1 VRFILAPLAALAVLG
16 ALVFWF
22 VTDPD
27 LQRAGLE
34 PIPAGEPDLS
44 NGRTMFLAGHC
55 SSCHATPQQDDRT
68 RLGGGFA
75 LKSPF
80 GTFYPPNI
88 SPHPRDGIGGWT
100 AAQFLRAMRGGV
112 SPDGRH
118 YYPAF
123 PYTSY
128 QRMQPADVRDLFGYL
143 RTLTPAEGRIR
154 DHDLPFPFN
163 IRRGLGLWKLAFLDG
178 KLFMPDPAQSA
189 GWNRG
194 GYLVEGPAHCAE
206 CHSPRNAL
214 GAIPAERRFAGG
226 PNPEGKGW
234 IPNITPDKTGI
245 ADWSKGDVA
254 EVLSSGLTP
263 DGDSVGST
271 MTEVVR
277 NTAQLTPAD
286 RDAIGEYIKAL
297 PPRVA
302 EKPPPKQP

>member
-1 VRFILAPLAALAVLG
+1 MRFILAPLVALGVLG

-34 PIPAGEPDLS
+34 PIPAGAPDLA

-55 SSCHATPQQDDRT
+55 SSCHATPKQDDRT

-128 QRMQPADVRDLFGYL
+128 QRMQPADIRDLFGYL
-143 RTLTPAEGRIR
+143 RTLAPVDGRAP

-178 KLFMPDPAQSA
+178 KTFATDPGKSA

-206 CHSPRNAL
+206 CHSPRNSL
-214 GAIPAERRFAGG
+214 GAIPEERRFAGG

-234 IPNITPDKTGI
+234 IPNITSDKTGI

-263 DGDSVGST
+263 EGDSVGST

-277 NTAQLTPAD
+277 NTAQLTAAD
-286 RDAIGEYIKAL
+286 REAIAEYIKAL